1 MCDHG
6 VIFPAV
12 SSLLWRAVLAV
23 SFSPPKWYNFCTR
36 SGESEAIVCLQISK
50 NNFCLVPEIR
60 LRQCRT
66 FVNQKIFQARQPRWR
81 PLGGVGCGGD
91 GDKGMGRKGR
101 GGGEAG
107 RGGGEEAGEGGWGIS
122 RFLKYFRLECL
133 AIIKEKEKAL
143 MIS

>member
-6 VIFPAV
+6 VKFPAV

-36 SGESEAIVCLQISK
+36 SGESEAIVRLQISK
-50 NNFCLVPEIR
+50 NNYCLVPEIR

-81 PLGGVGCGGD
+81 ALGGVGCGGD

-101 GGGEAG
+101 GWETGGVGERQG
-107 RGGGEEAGEGGWGIS
+107 RGLGKRQGREGGGS
-122 RFLKYFRLECL
+122 PDFEVL
-133 AIIKEKEKAL
+133 
-143 MIS
+143 